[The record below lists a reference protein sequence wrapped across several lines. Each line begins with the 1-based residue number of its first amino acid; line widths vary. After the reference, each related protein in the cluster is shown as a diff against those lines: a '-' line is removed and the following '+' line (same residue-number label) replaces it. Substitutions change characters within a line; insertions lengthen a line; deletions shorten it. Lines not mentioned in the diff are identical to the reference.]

1 MTCAAG
7 GHVGNVPSARRVAQ
21 DLDAGRQ
28 AEGFGHAVGCGQDEA
43 MRMQR
48 DAGEC
53 EADAGSQTSH
63 DIENPTVAVAARI
76 QGAHGRAVGPGLD
89 GVPEA
94 REGGLYT
101 LARMQLPSEQLP
113 LRIHVVEDDD
123 DIREETVFAL
133 GELGFDA
140 VGFGNAASFYKAMA
154 VAPCD
159 IAVVDIGLPGESGLT
174 IVAHLRTLHSFGV
187 VLFTARSTLDD
198 RVAGLR
204 EGADAYLVKPVDMV
218 ELAETLKAV
227 GRRLRASPVA
237 SPPATAPD
245 PGAAAVG
252 APAQWSLH
260 EGGWVLSD
268 PQGRRMTLTATE
280 HVWLGCLI
288 QRRGSAVSR
297 DDLIAALGGDVFDFD
312 QHRIDAIASRLRRK
326 ADRLGMRLP
335 VHAVRGTGYVFAS

>member
-1 MTCAAG
+1 
-7 GHVGNVPSARRVAQ
+7 
-21 DLDAGRQ
+21 
-28 AEGFGHAVGCGQDEA
+28 
-43 MRMQR
+43 
-48 DAGEC
+48 
-53 EADAGSQTSH
+53 
-63 DIENPTVAVAARI
+63 
-76 QGAHGRAVGPGLD
+76 
-89 GVPEA
+89 
-94 REGGLYT
+94 
-101 LARMQLPSEQLP
+101 MQLPSEPPP
-113 LRIHVVEDDD
+113 LRIYVVEDDD

-140 VGFGNAASFYKAMA
+140 SGFGDAPGFYRALV

-159 IAVVDIGLPGESGLT
+159 IAVVDIGLPGESGLS
-174 IVAHLRTLHSFGV
+174 IVAHLRALRSIGM

-204 EGADAYLVKPVDMV
+204 GGADAYLVKPVDMV

-227 GRRLRASPVA
+227 GRRLRASHVA
-237 SPPATAPD
+237 SLPAAAPD
-245 PGAAAVG
+245 AAAAAAIG

-280 HVWLGCLI
+280 RAWLGCLI

-335 VHAVRGTGYVFAS
+335 VHSVRGTGYVFAT